1 MLTTNLRVQIWENVC
16 RGNEATDC
24 KAFDFFASAIHPGHN
39 MTIDGIDD
47 DKIELS
53 GIANYSFKDADVG
66 DPGDDSEL
74 EGVYVKDEEEAD
86 G

>member
-1 MLTTNLRVQIWENVC
+1 
-16 RGNEATDC
+16 
-24 KAFDFFASAIHPGHN
+24 
-39 MTIDGIDD
+39 MTIGGIND

-66 DPGDDSEL
+66 DPGDGSEL
-74 EGVYVKDEEEAD
+74 EGAYVKGEEEAN